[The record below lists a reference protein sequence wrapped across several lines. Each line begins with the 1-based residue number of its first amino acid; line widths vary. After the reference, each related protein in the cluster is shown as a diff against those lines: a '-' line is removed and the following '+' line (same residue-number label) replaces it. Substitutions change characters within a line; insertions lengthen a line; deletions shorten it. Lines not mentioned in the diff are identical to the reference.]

1 MKPAGLPVMVM
12 VYVPGV
18 AVDATLTVIVEVAVG
33 VIGFGLNAAVTPVD
47 GPETE
52 AARVTAVAVPEVRV
66 AVTVAVVVTVVEP
79 RVTVALVGLTA
90 RL

>member
-1 MKPAGLPVMVM
+1 MEV
-12 VYVPGV
+12 
-18 AVDATLTVIVEVAVG
+18 TLTVIVEVAVG
-33 VIGFGLNAAVTPVD
+33 VIGLGLKAAVTPVD

-52 AARVTAVAVPEVRV
+52 AARVTAVAVPDVRV

-79 RVTVALVGLTA
+79 RVTVALVGLTP